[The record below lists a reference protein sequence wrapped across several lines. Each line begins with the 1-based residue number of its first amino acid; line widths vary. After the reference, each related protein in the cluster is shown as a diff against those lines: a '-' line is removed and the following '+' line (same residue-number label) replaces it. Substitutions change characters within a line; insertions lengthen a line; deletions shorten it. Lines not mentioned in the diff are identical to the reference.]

1 MTASLAHQLNQPLAA
16 IMTNA
21 QAAGR
26 MLNTPAPD
34 VDEVRAILQD
44 IVRDDR
50 RASDVIQRLRQLL
63 RKGELDM
70 TGVNLTTAIREVVD
84 LVSTE
89 AIIRNI
95 AVSFDFARE
104 PVFVTGDRVQLQQ
117 VILNLLHNAMEAMA
131 EQQSSTRRIV
141 IGSREDRDNDLVAIF
156 VRDSGPGLRHGT
168 EEAVFEPFYTT
179 KSGGMGMG
187 LSIVRS
193 IVEAHGGSIHAR
205 NDVNDGGMIVEF
217 RLPVNAAEVA

>member
-26 MLNTPAPD
+26 MLNTVAPN
-34 VDEVRAILQD
+34 VGEVRAILQD

-63 RKGELDM
+63 RNGELEFAE
-70 TGVNLTTAIREVVD
+70 VNLTAAIREVVD

-89 AIIRNI
+89 TKGRNV
-95 AVSFDFARE
+95 AVSYDFDGE
-104 PVFVTGDRVQLQQ
+104 PILVNGDRVQLQQ
-117 VILNLLHNAMEAMA
+117 VILNLLHNAMDAMA
-131 EQQSSTRRIV
+131 DEHNQIGRIV
-141 IGSREDRDNDLVAIF
+141 IGVRASRESVIVS
-156 VRDSGPGLRHGT
+156 VRDSGPGLPPGT
-168 EEAVFEPFYTT
+168 EEMVFEPFYTT
-179 KSGGMGMG
+179 KARGMGMG

-193 IVEAHGGSIHAR
+193 IIEAHGGTIRALNAVGR
-205 NDVNDGGMIVEF
+205 GALIEF
-217 RLPVNAAEVA
+217 QLPRTEGIAAA